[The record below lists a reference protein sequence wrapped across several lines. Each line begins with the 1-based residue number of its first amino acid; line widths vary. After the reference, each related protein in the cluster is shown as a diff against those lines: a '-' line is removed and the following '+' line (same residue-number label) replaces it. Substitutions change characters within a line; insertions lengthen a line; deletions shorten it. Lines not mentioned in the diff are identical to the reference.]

1 MHNLDNEAFQRWLQS
16 HFEASKRTAIPL
28 FSNNDLI
35 VQVNGNRVPLRNQQ
49 MERFY
54 RGLICDTRDSAEA
67 CGIIYCM
74 YWIRAEQIVPLYFG
88 KAERYGNKGGVS
100 DNLTKPSFFG
110 RWGYSKYYH
119 MGDLSIGL
127 CGGRKYQNWVERLFD
142 SSTDLRLRSETF
154 FGAMV
159 WTHNDQCSCGE
170 CANVAA
176 LEECLIRHARRFW
189 PDDNLNQKGGG
200 PACRCPS

>member
-1 MHNLDNEAFQRWLQS
+1 MHNLDNEAFQRWLQN
-16 HFEASKRTAIPL
+16 HFEASERTAIPL
-28 FSNNDLI
+28 FANNDMI
-35 VQVNGNRVPLRNQQ
+35 VQVTGNRVPIRNQQ
-49 MERFY
+49 MEQFY
-54 RGLICDTRDSAEA
+54 SSLICSAKDSTEV

-88 KAERYGNKGGVS
+88 KAEKYGNNGGVS

-110 RWGYSKYYH
+110 RWGYPKYYH
-119 MGDLSIGL
+119 MGDLGIGL
-127 CGGRKYQNWVERLFD
+127 RGGRKNRKWVERLFD

-159 WTHNDQCSCGE
+159 WTHNNQCPCGE
-170 CANVAA
+170 RTNVAA

-189 PDDNLNQKGGG
+189 PDDNLNQKDGG